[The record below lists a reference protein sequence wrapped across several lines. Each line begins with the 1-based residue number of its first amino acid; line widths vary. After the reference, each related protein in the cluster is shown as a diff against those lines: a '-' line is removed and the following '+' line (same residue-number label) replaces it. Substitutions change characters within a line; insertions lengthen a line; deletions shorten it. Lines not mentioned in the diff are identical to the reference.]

1 MIKSIEK
8 KKKLYGLLFVSPFI
22 IGTIVFFVGPLVQS
36 LIFSFNKITNIVN
49 LGEMQFIGF
58 GNYLEA
64 FTIDISF
71 IPIFIQVV
79 RDTLI
84 GTPITVVFSL
94 IIAVM
99 LNKKIRFRGFF
110 RTVYFL
116 PFLLGSGMILSL
128 LLQMGVD
135 EKSMDVMRGVL
146 LPDEIRNI
154 LGPSVT
160 LFLSEFLNRITFIL
174 WRSGVQIL
182 LFLSGLQGI
191 STSLYES
198 ARCDGATEWEMFW
211 LITIPMI
218 SPVILLN
225 LVYTIIDY
233 FGDVTNVMVQYF
245 VKNAFQLQRF
255 DYASALSWIYF
266 LFVFVLILLV
276 FLFMRRY
283 IFYASEKE
291 SYNKI

>member
-1 MIKSIEK
+1 MVKSIEK

-22 IGTIVFFVGPLVQS
+22 IGTIVFFIGPLVQS
-36 LIFSFNKITNIVN
+36 LVFSFNKITNIVN
-49 LGEMQFIGF
+49 LGEMTFIGF

-64 FTIDISF
+64 FTMDISF

-110 RTVYFL
+110 RTIYFL

-135 EKSMDVMRGVL
+135 EKSMDVMRGIL
-146 LPDEIRNI
+146 LPDEIRNV
-154 LGPSVT
+154 LGPSTT

-191 STSLYES
+191 SISLYES

-233 FGDVTNVMVQYF
+233 FSDVTNVMVQYF
-245 VKNAFQLQRF
+245 IKNAFQLQRF

-266 LFVFVLILLV
+266 MFVFVLILLV
-276 FLFMRRY
+276 FLFMRKY
-283 IFYASEKE
+283 VFYASEKE